1 MVKGN
6 VIKMAQDGVW
16 SSQDDGVLAQKK
28 KKKPLLAQAQPA
40 IG

>member
-28 KKKPLLAQAQPA
+28 KKPLLAQAQPA